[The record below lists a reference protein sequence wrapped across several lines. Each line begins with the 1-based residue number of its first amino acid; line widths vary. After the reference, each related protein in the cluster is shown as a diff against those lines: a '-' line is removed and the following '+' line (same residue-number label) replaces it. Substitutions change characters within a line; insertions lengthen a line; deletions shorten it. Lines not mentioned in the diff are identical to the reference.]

1 MAATLKRRLFFAG
14 EATSKLYPA
23 TAHGAHLSGVD
34 VAKRVIAASEKREA
48 GEKESASESE

>member
-34 VAKRVIAASEKREA
+34 VAKRVIATSEKREA